1 MIKEIFFRI
10 IILLNENTFKRKRKG
25 GNNMDAYLLIIALLS
40 IVIVIV
46 GVSLFKWHAFISLTV
61 ASLFLAVF
69 SGLSFDKIVSAYE
82 TGVGGVLGHLVGIL
96 ALGTILGKMLS
107 ESGAGLR
114 IANYFV
120 NVFGEKKLPWAMFF
134 SGFIIGIPV
143 FFEVGILI
151 LLPLVIS
158 IQKAT
163 KKNILLIALPGIAGL
178 SIVHGL
184 VPPHPGAIAAIGIF
198 DANLGTVLLYSLII
212 VVPAGILG
220 GPLFAKWINSRVFPK
235 GESTLITAEPIAED
249 KLPSI
254 GVSFLSILLP
264 VILMIIGTAAPYLT
278 IFSQGV
284 RNVLIFLG
292 SPLLS
297 LLIAVFFAFYFLGMR
312 QGMDKES
319 IKKFTED
326 CFLPVGSI
334 LLIIGAGGA
343 FKQVLIAS
351 GVGDTIGSMSESL
364 SLSPLV
370 LAFMIAGLIR
380 IATGS
385 ATVALTTAAGI
396 VSPIIAGM
404 SGVNV
409 ELLVIAT
416 GAGSL
421 MFSHVNDAGFWM
433 VKEYLGLTVEETFK
447 TWTVLETILSFI
459 AFAGVLILDLI
470 V

>member
-1 MIKEIFFRI
+1 
-10 IILLNENTFKRKRKG
+10 
-25 GNNMDAYLLIIALLS
+25 MDAYLLIITLIS
-40 IVIVIV
+40 IVIVIL
-46 GVSLFKWHAFISLTV
+46 GVSVFKWHAFISLTV
-61 ASLFLAVF
+61 ASMFLAIL
-69 SGLSFDKIVSAYE
+69 SGLSWDKIVSAYE

-107 ESGAGLR
+107 ESGAGLQ

-120 NVFGEKKLPWAMFF
+120 RVFGEKKLPWAMFL

-158 IQKAT
+158 IQKAS

-184 VPPHPGAIAAIGIF
+184 VPPHPGAIAAIGIYG
-198 DANLGTVLLYSLII
+198 ANLGKVLLYSLII
-212 VVPAGILG
+212 ALPAGIIG
-220 GPLFAKWINSRVFPK
+220 GPLFAKWVNKRVVPK
-235 GESTLITAEPIAED
+235 GEPSLIQIEQKDASV
-249 KLPSI
+249 LPSVGI
-254 GVSFLSILLP
+254 SFLSILLP
-264 VILMIIGTAAPYLT
+264 VILMVIGTSAPYLD
-278 IFSQGV
+278 
-284 RNVLIFLG
+284 FLSAEFKSALSFIG
-292 SPLLS
+292 SPLIS
-297 LLIAVFFAFYFLGMR
+297 LLIACFSAYYFLGFR
-312 QGMDKES
+312 QGMDKDKL
-319 IKKFTED
+319 KKFTEE
-326 CFLPVGSI
+326 CILPVGSI
-334 LLIIGAGGA
+334 VLIIGAGGA
-343 FKQVLIAS
+343 FKQVLIDS
-351 GVGDTIGSMSESL
+351 GVGTTIGHMSESL

-370 LAFMIAGLIR
+370 LAFLIAGLIR

-396 VSPIIAGM
+396 VSPIIESM
-404 SGVNV
+404 SGVNL

-447 TWTVLETILSFI
+447 TWTVLETVLSFV
-459 AFAGVLILDLI
+459 AFGGALLLSLFV
-470 V
+470 